1 MRHRTTAFTLGAASL
16 LTGIACVAALAPAQ
30 AAPLE
35 REHYQDTF
43 TDEFDCDG
51 ITLRQEVSVQG
62 LFMLKQG
69 RAGDPTP
76 YLSDNYEYSMR
87 ATAVPDTGR
96 WFTREGNGLYKDRK
110 ITLVQGTVYQFDAI
124 EAGQPFI
131 VRDMDGNLVLRDRGL
146 LHTRFQVD
154 TKGDADQ
161 SNDEF
166 VEGSW
171 ELVADRGSHPG
182 FYVDYCQMAKDLLIP

>member
-1 MRHRTTAFTLGAASL
+1 VTLGAASL
-16 LTGIACVAALAPAQ
+16 LTGIAGAAALAPAQ

-35 REHYQDTF
+35 REHYQGTF
-43 TDEFDCDG
+43 TEEFDCDG
-51 ITLRQEVSVQG
+51 ITLRQEVSIQG
-62 LFMLKQG
+62 QFMLKQG
-69 RAGDPTP
+69 RAGDPNP
-76 YLSDNYEYSMR
+76 YLTDNYEYSVR
-87 ATAVPDTGR
+87 TTAVPDTGR

-110 ITLVQGTVYQFDAI
+110 ITLVEGTVYQVDAI
-124 EAGQPFI
+124 EAGQPWI

-146 LHTRFQVD
+146 LHTRYQVD
-154 TKGDADQ
+154 TKGDADP

>member
-1 MRHRTTAFTLGAASL
+1 MRHRTTATALGAASL
-16 LTGIACVAALAPAQ
+16 LTVISGAAGFGPAL

-35 REHYQDTF
+35 KEHYQDSF
-43 TDEFDCDG
+43 TREFDCDG
-51 ITLRQEVSVQG
+51 ITLREDVSVEG

-76 YLSDNYEYSMR
+76 YLSDNYQYSKR
-87 ATAVPDTGR
+87 VTADPDTGR
-96 WFTREGNGLYKDRK
+96 WFTVEGNGLYKDRK
-110 ITLVQGTVYQFDAI
+110 ITLVEGTTYQFDAM
-124 EAGQPFI
+124 EAGQPFV
-131 VRDMDGNLVLRDRGL
+131 VRDMNGEVVLRDRGL

-154 TKGDADQ
+154 TKGDADL

-166 VEGSW
+166 VPGSW

-182 FYVDYCQMAKDLLIP
+182 FYIDYCQMAKDLLTS